1 MRLQR
6 ETKAAEGYDEV
17 REDRSNGPRGRS
29 LLWHRARGAGEV
41 PDAGRGASNGNDV
54 AWVLLG
60 CSDGHFLVL
69 QRGQPL
75 GASSKYRAGSRPPTP
90 PSTGHQARL
99 RTSSLWVTSRKHGL
113 LNLGCSEVSRA
124 PRRAREAKLDGR
136 VDGALGKRLG
146 KGGRGAKLP
155 EEDASLG

>member
-1 MRLQR
+1 MDPG
-6 ETKAAEGYDEV
+6 AAHSSGTELEEQV
-17 REDRSNGPRGRS
+17 RRQMLGEEPVMVTTWHGSYRAVLTATS
-29 LLWHRARGAGEV
+29 L
-41 PDAGRGASNGNDV
+41 
-54 AWVLLG
+54 
-60 CSDGHFLVL
+60 
-69 QRGQPL
+69 
-75 GASSKYRAGSRPPTP
+75 SSKEASPWGQVANTEQALGLPLP

-99 RTSSLWVTSRKHGL
+99 RISSLWVTSRNHGL

-124 PRRAREAKLDGR
+124 PRQAREAKLDGR